1 MDTNLLLAPVN
12 AEENDPVVALRAL
25 VEANTAAWKEIRND
39 LTTCN
44 NDEKVKKITAKVEAA
59 MTDLA
64 IDSQKVPQWLR
75 DTKNDAGSSSQ
86 TPYYGQYPVYL
97 PLNADNP
104 VPWPPGYIPPSE
116 AQGG

>member
-44 NDEKVKKITAKVEAA
+44 NDEKVKKIIAKVEAA

-64 IDSQKVPQWLR
+64 IDSQKVPQGLR
-75 DTKNDAGSSSQ
+75 GAKDEA
-86 TPYYGQYPVYL
+86 PIPPFYGQYPIND
-97 PLNADNP
+97 PFNPFNP

>member
-1 MDTNLLLAPVN
+1 MDTDALLAPVVN
-12 AEENDPVVALRAL
+12 VTDKEPIAALKAL
-25 VEANTAAWKEIRND
+25 VEANTAAWKEIRTD

-44 NDEKVKKITAKVEAA
+44 NDEKMKKITAKVEKA

-75 DTKNDAGSSSQ
+75 GAKDEA
-86 TPYYGQYPVYL
+86 PIPPFYGQYPIND
-97 PLNADNP
+97 PFNPFNP